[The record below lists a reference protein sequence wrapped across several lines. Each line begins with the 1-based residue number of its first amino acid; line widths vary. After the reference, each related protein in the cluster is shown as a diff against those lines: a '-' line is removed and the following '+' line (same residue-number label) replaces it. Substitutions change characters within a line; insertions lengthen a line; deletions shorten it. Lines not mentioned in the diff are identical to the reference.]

1 MDVLNLTLPLFG
13 LVLLGWLAARWKKIP
28 ESGLGWMQF
37 YIIYVALPALF
48 FQLLRQTPI
57 EQLANVRFVLATTG
71 ATFLVFTLAFLF
83 GRYQQKND
91 IPTATIQG
99 VAGAYSN
106 IGYMGPGLTLSAL
119 GEAAVVPT
127 ALIFCFDNALL
138 FTLTPLLMAL
148 GAKSAGAQ
156 GEGILQVLLKRVLLH
171 PFILA
176 TLAGVTAAWLH
187 LQLPVA
193 LEQIL
198 NNLKNSAAPCA
209 LFAMGVVI
217 AHQKASIRSMDV
229 GVLLFI
235 KMLIHPVLIYCL
247 LRWAGITDPVWIQT
261 AVLMAALPPALN
273 IFVLAQ
279 QYGVYAHRAS
289 SIVLLGTLI
298 AAVTVTLLLYAIRL
312 GWLVM

>member
-1 MDVLNLTLPLFG
+1 MDVLNLSLPLFG
-13 LVLLGWLAARWKKIP
+13 LVLLGWASARWNNLP
-28 ESGLGWMQF
+28 EQGLAWMQF
-37 YIIYVALPALF
+37 YIIYIALPALF

-57 EQLANVRFVLATTG
+57 EELARFEFILATTG
-71 ATFLVFTLAFLF
+71 STLLVFTLAFGF
-83 GRYQQKND
+83 GRLIQRHD

-106 IGYMGPGLTLSAL
+106 IGYMGPALTLAAL

-138 FTLTPLLMAL
+138 FTLTPLLIAL
-148 GAKSAGAQ
+148 AHPQ
-156 GEGILQVLLKRVLLH
+156 GENLLKTFFKRVILH

-176 TLAGVTAAWLH
+176 TMAGILAAYLH

-198 NNLKNSAAPCA
+198 NNLKATAAPCA

-217 AHQKASIRSMDV
+217 ARQKASAGHVDV
-229 GVLLFI
+229 WVLLAI
-235 KMLIHPVLIYCL
+235 KMLIHPLLVYGLLHVL
-247 LRWAGITDPVWIQT
+247 GITDPVWVKT

-279 QYGVYAHRAS
+279 QYGVYVSRAS
-289 SIVLLGTLI
+289 SIVLIGTLL
-298 AAVTVTLLLYAIRL
+298 AAVSVTLLLYLMKA
-312 GWLVM
+312 